1 MATLKGKLRVL
12 RDKVMVSDMYFGEQK
27 TSSGIILKNDDGK
40 VEGIYPR
47 WGRVWA
53 VGPEHKEEFQVGDW
67 ILVEHGRWTRGIEYE
82 HDSGEIET
90 IRLVENKAIIMW
102 SNEKPQDVINI
113 NKGIDVP
120 QAVDAYRL
128 ENK

>member
-1 MATLKGKLRVL
+1 MAALKGKLRL
-12 RDKVMVSDMYFGEQK
+12 LQDKVMVTDMYFGEQK
-27 TSSGIILKNDDGK
+27 TQGGIIIKNDDGK

-47 WGRVWA
+47 WCRVWA
-53 VGPEHKEEFQVGDW
+53 IGPEQQDVEVRDW
-67 ILVEHGRWTRGIEYE
+67 ILVEHCRWTRGIEYE
-82 HDSGEIET
+82 DENGEVIT
-90 IRLVENKAIIMW
+90 IRLVENKSIIIRTD
-102 SNEKPQDVINI
+102 EKPNDVVNI

>member
-1 MATLKGKLRVL
+1 MAALKGKLRL
-12 RDKVMVSDMYFGEQK
+12 LQDKVMVTDMYFGEQK
-27 TSSGIILKNDDGK
+27 TQGGIIIKNDDGK

-47 WGRVWA
+47 WCRVWA
-53 VGPEHKEEFQVGDW
+53 IGPEQQDVEVGDW

-82 HDSGEIET
+82 DENGEVIT
-90 IRLVENKAIIMW
+90 IRLVENKSIIIRTD
-102 SNEKPQDVINI
+102 EKPNDVVNI
-113 NKGIDVP
+113 NRGIDVP

>member
-1 MATLKGKLRVL
+1 MAALKGKLRL
-12 RDKVMVSDMYFGEQK
+12 LQDKVMVTDMYFGEQK
-27 TSSGIILKNDDGK
+27 TQGGIIIKNDDGK

-47 WGRVWA
+47 WCRVWA
-53 VGPEHKEEFQVGDW
+53 IGPEQQDVEVGDW

-82 HDSGEIET
+82 EENGEVIT
-90 IRLVENKAIIMW
+90 IRLVENKSIIIRTD
-102 SNEKPQDVINI
+102 EKPNDVVNI

>member
-1 MATLKGKLRVL
+1 MAALKGKLRL
-12 RDKVMVSDMYFGEQK
+12 LQDKVMVSNMYFGEQQTK
-27 TSSGIILKNDDGK
+27 SGIIIKNDDGK

-47 WGRVWA
+47 WAQVWA
-53 VGPEHKEEFQVGDW
+53 VGPEHKEEFKVSDW

-82 HDSGEIET
+82 QDDGEIIT
-90 IRLVENKAIIMW
+90 IRLVENKSILMW
-102 SNEKPQDVINI
+102 TNEKPNDIVNI

>member
-1 MATLKGKLRVL
+1 MAALKGKLRL
-12 RDKVMVSDMYFGEQK
+12 LQDKVMVTDMYFGEQK
-27 TSSGIILKNDDGK
+27 TQGGIIIKNDDGK

-47 WGRVWA
+47 WCRVWA
-53 VGPEHKEEFQVGDW
+53 IGPEQQDVEVGDW

-82 HDSGEIET
+82 DENGEVIT
-90 IRLVENKAIIMW
+90 IRLVENKSIIIRTD
-102 SNEKPQDVINI
+102 EKPNDVVNI

>member
-1 MATLKGKLRVL
+1 MAALKGKLRL
-12 RDKVMVSDMYFGEQK
+12 LQDKVMVTDMYFGEQK
-27 TSSGIILKNDDGK
+27 TQGGIIIKNDDGK

-47 WGRVWA
+47 WCRVWGI
-53 VGPEHKEEFQVGDW
+53 GPEQQDVEVGDW

-82 HDSGEIET
+82 DENGEVIT
-90 IRLVENKAIIMW
+90 IRLVENKSIIIRTD
-102 SNEKPQDVINI
+102 EKPNDVVNI

>member
-1 MATLKGKLRVL
+1 MAALKGKLRL
-12 RDKVMVSDMYFGEQK
+12 LQDKVMVTDMYFGEQK
-27 TSSGIILKNDDGK
+27 TQGGIIIKNDDGK

-47 WGRVWA
+47 WCRVWA
-53 VGPEHKEEFQVGDW
+53 IGPEQQDVEVGDW

-82 HDSGEIET
+82 DETGEVIT
-90 IRLVENKAIIMW
+90 IRLVENKSIIIRTD
-102 SNEKPQDVINI
+102 EKPNDVVNI